1 MRRLFPTLLVLA
13 LGLVAL
19 LSGLGSLQS
28 IVVAER
34 HEAHARVLAEKNA
47 LQEYARRTLEQKLEG
62 MLHVAEAEIELG
74 RGDPLMG
81 TTGVLL
87 IEDGRQRFPRRVAY
101 AEGTGSPAREL
112 YFDLLEGRPV
122 HAEPNSP
129 WARRLELM
137 RAFRAAIRSSSDREI
152 ENALREILRHR
163 AHFVID
169 SGLDIPYMLALLD
182 AFVQASAPHPDLLS
196 ALLRDGLGEARVLVL
211 EGLQPALVRRRE
223 RFTVADF
230 QFLSGRIIALSDRTQ
245 TPVDD
250 FRARA
255 AEPVNVPLQVPRRL
269 EEGSLLESGAWYA
282 RPAKPDRIVGVAVS
296 VTDLLRE
303 IEAQMRA
310 RALLEPDDRLL
321 RPSLGVA
328 PVPLST
334 LPIDVASARFGL
346 AVAASDRR
354 FWVKTGFVAVSAA
367 LALVIV
373 VLAFVIQ
380 SRKQRFVELKSDFV
394 ATVSHE
400 LRTPL
405 ASVRLMAETLER
417 RTAGLVAARDYPT
430 RIVREV
436 DELGFLV
443 ENILSFNR
451 LDKRRWK
458 PRREPVSLRD
468 LVDEATQELGHY
480 GGRPVRIGTE
490 GLRGIV
496 LHGDRELLKLLF
508 RNLAKNACAYN
519 ERSPICIEVR
529 AGRCGSGGL
538 FGRGHRRWCLEFS
551 DNGVGIPL
559 VEQKQI
565 FADFYR
571 ALGTTHRGSGLGL
584 AICRKTMEA
593 HGGRIRVAS
602 SSSAGTVFELDFPAT
617 MIEPRRIEEP

>member
-1 MRRLFPTLLVLA
+1 MRRMFPTLLVLTI
-13 LGLVAL
+13 GLIAL

-28 IVVAER
+28 IIVAER

-47 LQEYARRTLEQKLEG
+47 LQEYARRTLEQKLES
-62 MLHVAEAEIELG
+62 MLHVAEAEIDLG

-81 TTGVLL
+81 TTDVLL

-101 AEGTGSPAREL
+101 AEGGGAPAREL
-112 YFDLLEGRPV
+112 YFDLLQGRTV
-122 HAEPNSP
+122 VAEPDSP
-129 WARRLELM
+129 WARRLELL
-137 RAFRAAIRSSSDREI
+137 RNFRAALRNSSDREI
-152 ENALREILRHR
+152 ENAFREILRHR

-182 AFVQASAPHPDLLS
+182 YFVQTSDPHPDLL
-196 ALLRDGLGEARVLVL
+196 ANLLRDGLGDARVLVI

-230 QFLSGRIIALSDRTQ
+230 QFLSGRVIALSDRAQ

-282 RPAKPDRIVGVAVS
+282 RPAGVDRIVGLAVS

-303 IEAQMRA
+303 IEAQMWA
-310 RALLEPDDRLL
+310 RALLEPEDRLL
-321 RPSLGVA
+321 RPALGTT

-334 LPIDVASARFGL
+334 LPIDVESARFGV
-346 AVAASDRR
+346 ATAASERR
-354 FWVKTGFVAVSAA
+354 FWVKTGFVALSAA

-417 RTAGLVAARDYPT
+417 RTAGLAAARDYPT

-458 PRREPVSLRD
+458 PRPEPVPLRD
-468 LVDEATQELGHY
+468 LVDEATQDLGHY
-480 GGRPVRIGTE
+480 GGRPVEVDTK
-490 GLRGIV
+490 GLRSIV
-496 LHGDRELLKLLF
+496 LHADRELLKLLL

-519 ERSPICIEVR
+519 DRSPIRIEVR
-529 AGRCGSGGL
+529 PGRRSDTGVVG
-538 FGRGHRRWCLEFS
+538 RRWFLEFS

-559 VEQKQI
+559 TEQRRI

-593 HGGRIRVAS
+593 HGGKIRVADS
-602 SSSAGTVFELDFPAT
+602 SPAGTVFELEFPAT
-617 MIEPRRIEEP
+617 MVEQP

>member
-1 MRRLFPTLLVLA
+1 MRRMFPTLVVLA

-28 IVVAER
+28 IIVAER
-34 HEAHARVLAEKNA
+34 HEAHARVAAERNA
-47 LQEYARRTLEQKLEG
+47 LQEYARRTLEQKLES

-74 RGDPLMG
+74 RGDPLKG

-101 AEGTGSPAREL
+101 AEGTEAPAKEL
-112 YFDLLEGRPV
+112 YFDLLDGRPV
-122 HAEPNSP
+122 QAEPASP
-129 WARRLELM
+129 WARRLELLE
-137 RAFRAAIRSSSDREI
+137 AFRLAVRSSNERDVE
-152 ENALREILRHR
+152 EAFREILRHR

-182 AFVQASAPHPDLLS
+182 YFVQISRPHPDLLVN
-196 ALLRDGLGEARVLVL
+196 LLRDGLGDARVLVI
-211 EGLQPALVRRRE
+211 EGLQPALVRRRA

-230 QFLSGRIIALSDRTQ
+230 QFLSGRVIALSDRAQTQ
-245 TPVDD
+245 VDD

-255 AEPVNVPLQVPRRL
+255 AEPVNVPLQVPHRL
-269 EEGSLLESGAWYA
+269 EEASLLESGAWYA
-282 RPAKPDRIVGVAVS
+282 RPAGADRIVGVTVS

-303 IEAQMRA
+303 IETQMRA
-310 RALLEPDDRLL
+310 RALLEPEDRLL
-321 RPSLGVA
+321 RPTLGIA

-334 LPIDVASARFGL
+334 LPIDVESPRFGL
-346 AVAASDRR
+346 SRAASEHR

-367 LALVIV
+367 LALIIV
-373 VLAFVIQ
+373 VLAFVLQ

-417 RTAGLVAARDYPT
+417 RTAGMAAARDYPT

-458 PRREPVSLRD
+458 PRREPVALRD
-468 LVDEATQELGHY
+468 LVDEATQDLGHY
-480 GGRPVRIGTE
+480 GGRPVEVGSEALE
-490 GLRGIV
+490 GIM
-496 LHGDRELLKLLF
+496 LHGDRELLKLLL

-519 ERSPICIEVR
+519 DRSPIRIEVR
-529 AGRCGSGGL
+529 PGR
-538 FGRGHRRWCLEFS
+538 RGDAHGILGRRWLLEFC
-551 DNGVGIPL
+551 DNGIGIPVL
-559 VEQKQI
+559 EQRRI

-593 HGGRIRVAS
+593 HGGRIRVAES
-602 SSSAGTVFELDFPAT
+602 TPAGTVFELDFPAT
-617 MIEPRRIEEP
+617 MVEHA

>member
-1 MRRLFPTLLVLA
+1 MFPTLVVLT

-28 IVVAER
+28 IIVTER
-34 HEAHARVLAEKNA
+34 HQAHARVLAERNA
-47 LQEYARRTLEQKLEG
+47 LQEYARRTLEQKLES
-62 MLHVAEAEIELG
+62 MLHVAEAEIDTA
-74 RGDPLMG
+74 RGDPLMR
-81 TTGVLL
+81 TTDVLL

-101 AEGTGSPAREL
+101 AEGAEAPAREL
-112 YFDLLEGRPV
+112 YFDLLEGRTV
-122 HAEPNSP
+122 LAEHDSP
-129 WARRLELM
+129 WARRLELL
-137 RAFRAAIRSSSDREI
+137 RDFRAAVRSSSDRDV
-152 ENALREILRHR
+152 ENAFREILRHR

-182 AFVQASAPHPDLLS
+182 YFVATSQPHPDLL
-196 ALLRDGLGEARVLVL
+196 ANLLRDGLGDARVLVI

-230 QFLSGRIIALSDRTQ
+230 QFLSNRVIALSDRAQ
-245 TPVDD
+245 TAVDD

-269 EEGSLLESGAWYA
+269 DEAALLESGAWYA
-282 RPAKPDRIVGVAVS
+282 RPAGADRIVGVTVS

-303 IEAQMRA
+303 IEMQMWA
-310 RALLEPDDRLL
+310 RALLEPEDRLL
-321 RPSLGVA
+321 RPSLGIIPVA
-328 PVPLST
+328 LST
-334 LPIDVASARFGL
+334 LPIAVESPRFGL
-346 AVAASDRR
+346 AIAASERR
-354 FWVKTGFVAVSAA
+354 FWVKTGFVALSAA
-367 LALVIV
+367 LALIIG

-417 RTAGLVAARDYPT
+417 RTAGLTAARDYPT

-458 PRREPVSLRD
+458 PRREPVALRD
-468 LVDEATQELGHY
+468 LIDEATQHLGHY
-480 GGRPVRIGTE
+480 GGRPVEIVTE
-490 GLRGIV
+490 GLERVV
-496 LHGDRELLKLLF
+496 LHADRELLKLLL

-519 ERSPICIEVR
+519 DRSPIQIEVR
-529 AGRCGSGGL
+529 PGR
-538 FGRGHRRWCLEFS
+538 RGMREHNGWLGRRWCLEFS
-551 DNGVGIPL
+551 DNGIGIPL
-559 VEQKQI
+559 TEQRAI

-571 ALGTTHRGSGLGL
+571 ALGTRHRGSGLGL

-593 HGGRIRVAS
+593 HGGRIRVVES
-602 SSSAGTVFELDFPAT
+602 GPGGTVFELDFPAT
-617 MIEPRRIEEP
+617 MVEQS